1 MKVFGIEKTHF
12 VYDKKLCLHREEMR
26 EVLSVYLQENTALNA
41 LNQLYANESHNGH
54 KPCWSGL
61 HSFDTA
67 TFTEMGVEGVSFEFK
82 LIELPLEKT
91 F

>member
-1 MKVFGIEKTHF
+1 MQVFGIEKTHF
-12 VYDKKLCLHREEMR
+12 VYDKKLCLHREEVR
-26 EVLSVYLQENTALNA
+26 EVLSVYLQENTAINN
-41 LNQLYANESHNGH
+41 LNQLYANEKYNGH
-54 KPCWSGL
+54 EPCWDGQ
-61 HSFDTA
+61 HSFYTA